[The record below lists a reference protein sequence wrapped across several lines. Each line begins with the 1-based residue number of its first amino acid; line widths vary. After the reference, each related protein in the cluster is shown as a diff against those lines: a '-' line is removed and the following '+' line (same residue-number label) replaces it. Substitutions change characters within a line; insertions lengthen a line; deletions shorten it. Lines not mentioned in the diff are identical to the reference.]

1 MSGLTAP
8 TPERAEHILREVGV
22 DEEFVGL
29 KMSAMGGSSPSK
41 LHSLVATARF
51 LDAGTYE
58 EAIRPASKATIGYV
72 DLNLLVKWVTDV
84 FGDTELAAA
93 IQVEIDTGKAF
104 GYVARPIKALL
115 LERVEQCESVLAQ
128 VSATA

>member
-1 MSGLTAP
+1 MSELVAP
-8 TPERAEHILREVGV
+8 TPERAEHILREVGA
-22 DEEFVGL
+22 DEQFVGL
-29 KMSAMGGSSPSK
+29 KMSAMGGSSPSM
-41 LHSLVATARF
+41 LYSLASTASF
-51 LDAGTYE
+51 LNAGTYE
-58 EAIRPASKATIGYV
+58 EAMRPTNKATIGYV
-72 DLNLLVKWVTDV
+72 DLNLLVKWVTEV

-104 GYVARPIKALL
+104 GYVARPVKALL